1 MKTRNS
7 QIRASRN
14 WEKRNEVYKR
24 TIILKENEL
33 SQKDYDNIKMILK
46 EKKISISSYLAKC
59 LKQLL

>member
-1 MKTRNS
+1 MGTRNS

-33 SQKDYDNIKMILK
+33 SKKDYDNVKMILK
-46 EKKISISSYLAKC
+46 EKNISISSYLAKC